1 MDNLGFSG
9 AASNPYLDKSVN
21 DSLSATTRAYNNTTA
36 PAYTSSMVRSGS
48 FGNSGL
54 QQAQDESARVY
65 QDTMGKQA
73 NDMYSGNYQF
83 GQSQAQAHN
92 QFGRSLDQNNS
103 QFGRNLDQNQ
113 NQFGRNLDQN
123 QGQFSANLGQQQN
136 QFGRTLDQNQGQF
149 SANLNQNNSQFGR
162 SLDQNMGQFNL
173 NFDRGTYNDA
183 FNHNQTNYGNAMNLL
198 GMQNTSNQQNLGF
211 GTQVQNAPMNYYQG
225 FSSAATGIG
234 NGFGTSSQTS
244 SAPGSPLMGA
254 LGGAQIGSKY
264 GDQFSNFMAGNAS
277 YNGARGY
284 DPYQA
289 SVTGGFDPQGL

>member
-21 DSLSATTRAYNNTTA
+21 DSLAATTRAYNNTTA

-65 QDTMGKQA
+65 QDTIGKQA
-73 NDMYSGNYQF
+73 NDMYSNNYQF
-83 GQSQAQAHN
+83 GQSQAQQQN

-103 QFGRNLDQNQ
+103 QFGRNLDQN
-113 NQFGRNLDQN
+113 NSQFGRSLDQN

-149 SANLNQNNSQFGR
+149 SANLNQNQNQFGR

-183 FNHNQTNYGNAMNLL
+183 FSQNQTNLGNAFNLI
-198 GMQNTSNQQNLGF
+198 GMQNQGNQQNLGF
-211 GTQVQNAPMNYYQG
+211 GTQIQNAPQNYYQG
-225 FSSAATGIG
+225 FANTANSIG
-234 NGFGTSSQTS
+234 NGFGSSQGTS
-244 SAPGSPLMGA
+244 SARGNPLMGA
-254 LGGAQIGSKY
+254 LGGAQIGSQI
-264 GDQFSNFMAGNAS
+264 GSQFGGMFSNGSNPFNRYSGGS
-277 YNGARGY
+277 DGYTLPNGESA
-284 DPYQA
+284 P
-289 SVTGGFDPQGL
+289 T